1 MARKLDPPVAEKVRA
16 LELPGIYFVPE
27 SKRYYPMGEL
37 AAQVLGY
44 VGTDNHGLAGLELV
58 YDREITG
65 KPGQRTVLRDARQ
78 RHGGGA
84 RTSPPPS
91 RSRGTTSI

>member
-1 MARKLDPPVAEKVRA
+1 
-16 LELPGIYFVPE
+16 
-27 SKRYYPMGEL
+27 MGEL

-58 YDREITG
+58 YDQEVAG
-65 KPGQRTVLRDARQ
+65 KPGKRTVLRDAR
-78 RHGGGA
+78 RG
-84 RTSPPPS
+84 RWCRPTSPSPS